1 LIFEHFSQ
9 SQSLCVMCILQ
20 LLFSGKRV
28 KMVQTFFSFL
38 LETSREN
45 RWIGRDRPL
54 GHLPTFSSEKL
65 EVGLYRIS
73 LGKPFHSI
81 FDEAN
86 EQMKKKNKKKNKK
99 NKNKNKNKEKKNSF
113 LIFSKSIV
121 LHSVCRC

>member
-1 LIFEHFSQ
+1 
-9 SQSLCVMCILQ
+9 M
-20 LLFSGKRV
+20 V
-28 KMVQTFFSFL
+28 KTFFL
-38 LETSREN
+38 RETSREN

-86 EQMKKKNKKKNKK
+86 EQKKKKKRSRRRRK
-99 NKNKNKNKEKKNSF
+99 
-113 LIFSKSIV
+113 IRSKYFPNQLYFILSSGVKQIRFFFV
-121 LHSVCRC
+121 CCWTLVSVG